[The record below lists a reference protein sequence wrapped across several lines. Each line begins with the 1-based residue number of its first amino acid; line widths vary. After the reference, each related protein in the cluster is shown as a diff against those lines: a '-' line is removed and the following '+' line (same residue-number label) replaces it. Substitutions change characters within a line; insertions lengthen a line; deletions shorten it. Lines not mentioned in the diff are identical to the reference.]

1 MVTGYSQLQ
10 LQQKDGYLFLS
21 SVSGGSRM
29 MIISQDRGQ
38 RIVGEKG
45 EGKKNPSV
53 GKLVGASQQQKNQQS
68 STMKIAQGVLPA
80 INLPFPRTL
89 TKKKKNIYKES
100 KM

>member
-38 RIVGEKG
+38 
-45 EGKKNPSV
+45 KNPSV